1 MISATKEARFPW
13 DDAMTLGLGTL
24 RLAPE
29 TFWRMTL
36 PELAAAAR
44 AVRPE
49 RQVPMRRGELASMMA
64 RFPDGKDVDGPHEAG
79 HDG

>member
-1 MISATKEARFPW
+1 MISTTEKARFPW

-36 PELAAAAR
+36 PEIAAAAR
-44 AVRPE
+44 AVRP
-49 RQVPMRRGELASMMA
+49 RVQAAMRRGELASMMA
-64 RFPDGKDVDGPHEAG
+64 RFPDGKDEDGPPA
-79 HDG
+79 

>member
-1 MISATKEARFPW
+1 MISATEEARFPW

-36 PELAAAAR
+36 PELAAAAL
-44 AVRPE
+44 AVRPKS
-49 RQVPMRRGELASMMA
+49 QVTMRRGELASMMA
-64 RFPDGKDVDGPHEAG
+64 RFPDGKDVDGPPA
-79 HDG
+79 

>member
-1 MISATKEARFPW
+1 MSAPRFPW
-13 DDAMTLGLGTL
+13 EEAMTLGLGTL

-44 AVRPE
+44 ALRPE
-49 RQVPMRRGELASMMA
+49 MQGAMARGEFDVLMT
-64 RFPDGKDVDGPHEAG
+64 RYPDRTSR
-79 HDG
+79 

>member
-1 MISATKEARFPW
+1 MISATEEARFPW
-13 DDAMTLGLGTL
+13 DGAMTLGLGTL

-44 AVRPE
+44 AVRPGV
-49 RQVPMRRGELASMMA
+49 RAAMRRDELASMMA
-64 RFPDGKDVDGPHEAG
+64 RFPDGKDGDGPPA
-79 HDG
+79 

>member
-1 MISATKEARFPW
+1 
-13 DDAMTLGLGTL
+13 MTLGLGTL

-49 RQVPMRRGELASMMA
+49 RQGTIA
-64 RFPDGKDVDGPHEAG
+64 REEFDTLMTRYPDGTAR
-79 HDG
+79 

>member
-1 MISATKEARFPW
+1 MSDMRFPW
-13 DDAMTLGLGTL
+13 EEAMTLGLGTL
-24 RLAPE
+24 RIPPE

-44 AVRPE
+44 AVRSDA
-49 RQVPMRRGELASMMA
+49 RKAMGRGELAEMMR
-64 RFPDGKDVDGPHEAG
+64 RFPDDQDVDGPDKPG

>member
-1 MISATKEARFPW
+1 
-13 DDAMTLGLGTL
+13 MTLGLGTL

-44 AVRPE
+44 ALRPE
-49 RQVPMRRGELASMMA
+49 MQGAMA
-64 RFPDGKDVDGPHEAG
+64 RGSLTS
-79 HDG
+79 

>member
-1 MISATKEARFPW
+1 VNSTAKEARFPW

-24 RLAPE
+24 RLAPA

-44 AVRPE
+44 AVRPGG
-49 RQVPMRRGELASMMA
+49 QAAMRRNELRVLME
-64 RFPDGKDVDGPHEAG
+64 RYPDRTSF
-79 HDG
+79 